1 MGRLIAVAEPYE
13 VYAVHYAHNA
23 NARRANNFIGG
34 DPHDGPMPL
43 DYFVWAIKGPE
54 RAFVF
59 DTGFDAPMGE
69 KRNRQFVRSPS
80 VGLKA
85 IGVEPGDVR
94 DVILSHMHYDHCGNY
109 DLFPHARY
117 HLQDIEMAYCTG
129 RCMCHGGLRAPFEEA
144 DVVAMVRKLFA
155 GRVAF
160 HDGVEELAPG

>member
-1 MGRLIAVAEPYE
+1 MAEPYE

-69 KRNRQFVRSPS
+69 KRNR
-80 VGLKA
+80 
-85 IGVEPGDVR
+85 
-94 DVILSHMHYDHCGNY
+94 
-109 DLFPHARY
+109 
-117 HLQDIEMAYCTG
+117 
-129 RCMCHGGLRAPFEEA
+129 
-144 DVVAMVRKLFA
+144 
-155 GRVAF
+155 
-160 HDGVEELAPG
+160 